1 MNEDSN
7 IFSKEEIS
15 SYLSEVKKA
24 IRDKKYTFSSREK
37 NKKLFIDYIIDEKKR
52 LEIIYNLTVDDFCYL
67 TLPMSKDRGFLLPAN
82 IVD

>member
-1 MNEDSN
+1 MNEDSS

-37 NKKLFIDYIIDEKKR
+37 NKKRQIFPKKCMKFLF
-52 LEIIYNLTVDDFCYL
+52 
-67 TLPMSKDRGFLLPAN
+67 SSS
-82 IVD
+82 

>member
-1 MNEDSN
+1 MNEDSS

-52 LEIIYNLTVDDFCYL
+52 LEII
-67 TLPMSKDRGFLLPAN
+67 
-82 IVD
+82 